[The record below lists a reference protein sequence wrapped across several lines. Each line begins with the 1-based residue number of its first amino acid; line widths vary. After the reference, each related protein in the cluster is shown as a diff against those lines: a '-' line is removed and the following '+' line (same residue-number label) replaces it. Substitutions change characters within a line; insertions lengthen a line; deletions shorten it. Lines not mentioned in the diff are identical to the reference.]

1 MLKRILIIS
10 LGILTILISILY
22 IKLNSSEERKI
33 EASLKKYYSEH
44 SIEEKEEFKIKCIK
58 KLDDKYLVL
67 SEPPVQEGQSYS
79 DFFVL
84 DEKQKIIAY
93 TSGYKPISPGFS
105 VNIVNYNENKIVF
118 GSINKT
124 RWIDI
129 NSSEKIPINATNI
142 KIDLD
147 DGSYIN
153 EENIQ
158 NNSYIAI
165 LNLDSNIQN
174 ITLLNENGDIQDQL
188 TNYSKDRN
196 FINYRNLEIK

>member
-1 MLKRILIIS
+1 M
-10 LGILTILISILY
+10 
-22 IKLNSSEERKI
+22 
-33 EASLKKYYSEH
+33 
-44 SIEEKEEFKIKCIK
+44 
-58 KLDDKYLVL
+58 
-67 SEPPVQEGQSYS
+67 
-79 DFFVL
+79 
-84 DEKQKIIAY
+84 
-93 TSGYKPISPGFS
+93 YKPISPGFS